1 MAKVKVI
8 PQTINPMTM
17 SVIGSTRRRKVA
29 AYARV
34 STENEE
40 QQSSYEAQVKYYT
53 EHIATRPDWEFVKV
67 YSDEGISGTNTKR
80 RVGFR
85 TMIQDAIDGKID
97 LILTK
102 SISRFARNTLDSISF
117 IRQLKSVGTEVF
129 FEKEN
134 LWTFDSK
141 SEMVLSMLSAIAQE
155 ESRSISENVKIG
167 KRWQMK
173 EGKVTIPCKAFL
185 GYQNIDGKITIDKDE
200 AVIVRRIY
208 SMFLKD
214 GMTRKAIADTL
225 KAEGVLTPSKKGCN
239 WTVNNIQSILSN
251 EKYKGDALLQKVYCD
266 DYLEHKVKKNNGVL
280 PQYYVENSHPG
291 IINKDE
297 WTMVQEEL
305 KRREGI
311 RYSYQTSNPYLAKLR
326 CAECGH
332 FFGIKVW
339 HSNSI
344 HRKEV
349 LQCNGKYKCGCK
361 SPNLIQDEVNRKFI
375 EAYNQVMDN
384 KEGLIEDTKEVI
396 EMLTST
402 EEIDAKVQALANEM
416 EEVQLLVENLIH
428 DNARRNQDQEEY
440 ERHYQELVSQFNA
453 AKAKMESLLEEKQS
467 KLDRIEILNAFI
479 VSLEDKS
486 AIIDEFSTDL
496 WNLMIQDALVNEDG
510 TIRFIFKNGIEICK

>member
-1 MAKVKVI
+1 MA
-8 PQTINPMTM
+8 
-17 SVIGSTRRRKVA
+17 S
-29 AYARV
+29 
-34 STENEE
+34 
-40 QQSSYEAQVKYYT
+40 
-53 EHIATRPDWEFVKV
+53 IAK
-67 YSDEGISGTNTKR
+67 
-80 RVGFR
+80 
-85 TMIQDAIDGKID
+85 
-97 LILTK
+97 
-102 SISRFARNTLDSISF
+102 
-117 IRQLKSVGTEVF
+117 
-129 FEKEN
+129 
-134 LWTFDSK
+134 
-141 SEMVLSMLSAIAQE
+141 E

-173 EGKVTIPCKAFL
+173 EGKVTIPCKAFF

-200 AVIVRRIY
+200 AAIVRRIY

-251 EKYKGDALLQKVYCD
+251 EKYKGDALLQKVYCE

-326 CAECGH
+326 CSECGH

-361 SPNLIQDEVNRKFI
+361 SPKLSQDEVNRKFI

-384 KEGLIEDTKEVI
+384 KEGLIEDTKAVI

-402 EEIDAKVQALANEM
+402 EEIDSKVQALTNEM

-440 ERHYQELVSQFNA
+440 ERHYQELVGQFNA
-453 AKAKMESLLEEKQS
+453 AKAKMESLLEERQS
-467 KLDRIEILNAFI
+467 KLGRIEILNAFI
-479 VSLEDKS
+479 TSLEDKE
-486 AIIDEFSTDL
+486 AVIDEFSTDL

-510 TIRFIFKNGIEICK
+510 SITFKFRNGNEVRI